1 MIIVALSIRCIYLVR
16 WMFGPSCERLIP
28 RKSGSRTMNSL
39 RQVAAAVCAVA
50 LAIAGGS
57 TRGQQPPAKP
67 APPVPQQ
74 PVTAPTG
81 GQTIIKVPVNEVVVP
96 VTVKDRDG
104 RLVPDL
110 ERNDFRILEDNI
122 EQKISFFRAEATPLS
137 IVILLDND
145 LKERDAEQVAKSI
158 DAIVAGLSPSDE
170 AFICRFDQFFHPGKG
185 FTTDQDKILTEL
197 KRTRLD
203 SQSDAPSQGGPFQNT
218 PTINGQSASGG
229 PAVPRSTQVL
239 KGQVTKALDDAVYN
253 AAELLKE
260 RGTNRDRRRIIFLI
274 SDGRN
279 GTKYNTNSYDTTVK
293 QLLNN
298 GISVYS
304 IAVGS
309 AYFDRRFSRLIDYAH
324 ATGGGVFFAAKR
336 QAMEQLYSRVT
347 EEARHQYLLAYMPAG
362 TDRGADY
369 HAIEVRVKRESLTV
383 IAREGYYASGIPR

>member
-1 MIIVALSIRCIYLVR
+1 
-16 WMFGPSCERLIP
+16 
-28 RKSGSRTMNSL
+28 MNSL
-39 RQVAAAVCAVA
+39 RQVAAAVCAILLAASSEGLVA
-50 LAIAGGS
+50 
-57 TRGQQPPAKP
+57 QQPQQKP
-67 APPVPQQ
+67 APPPAPQ
-74 PVTAPTG
+74 PAPDAG
-81 GQTIIKVPVNEVVVP
+81 GAQTVIRVPVNEVVIP
-96 VTVKDRDG
+96 VTVKDRG
-104 RLVPDL
+104 GHLVPDL
-110 ERNDFRILEDNI
+110 ERNDFRVLEDNV

-145 LKERDAEQVAKSI
+145 LKERDADQVAKSI

-170 AFICRFDQFFHPGKG
+170 AFVCRFDQFFHPGKG
-185 FTTDQDKILTEL
+185 FTADQDKLLTEL

-203 SQSDAPSQGGPFQNT
+203 TQSDAPSQGGPFQNT
-218 PTINGQSASGG
+218 PTINGQSATGG
-229 PAVPRSTQVL
+229 PAVRGSTQIL

-298 GISVYS
+298 NIAVYS
-304 IAVGS
+304 LAVGS
-309 AYFDRRFSRLIDYAH
+309 AFFDRKFSRLVDYAH

-336 QAMEQLYSRVT
+336 QAMEELYSRVT

-362 TDRGADY
+362 TDRGAEY
-369 HAIEVRVKRESLTV
+369 HSIEVRVKREALTV
-383 IAREGYYASGIPR
+383 IAREGYYTSGVAR